1 MKRLSFVLFRII
13 LLCLF
18 LGSLSARRVVV
29 IGGGLAGLV
38 AAIEAH
44 NRGAEVVLLEK
55 EISIG
60 GNSIKASSGMNA
72 ACTFAQECNN
82 ISDSKQ
88 CFAQDTI
95 KSGQGY
101 SNDALVDVF
110 AGQSQDAW
118 KFLTDLGVNLDIVSK
133 TGGHSVARTH
143 RAKQKKQATPEQA
156 TPEQA
161 APEQAWPENG
171 RTTNVGMDIIYALK
185 QHVEDK
191 TSTQIITRAHVVQ
204 LLVDKDVVYGVEYQ
218 HNSKNHTLLAD
229 AVILTTGGFC
239 GQTCKGS
246 LLRECRPD
254 LAHLSTTNGCCANG
268 DGMRLAQSI
277 GALLIDMDKV
287 QVHPTGFVHPHSP
300 NELRKFLAPESLR
313 ASGGILLNQS
323 GRRFTNEL
331 GKRDDVTRD
340 ISTYCAPYRSC
351 IKESGPIVAYLVLN
365 EKGAALFQKKV
376 LDYYHKRG
384 FVQTVSNARSLAQL
398 IQSDE
403 GVVVQTLQEY
413 ASASAKGKDEFG
425 KTTFP
430 VSFDTNEPLYV
441 MLITPCLHYSMGGLK
456 FDEQAHVLG
465 SNGKIEN
472 LFAAGEV
479 TGGLHGANRLC
490 GNSLLECVVFGRIAG
505 QNASGLAHSM
515 HGLKKV

>member
-156 TPEQA
+156 TPEQDN
-161 APEQAWPENG
+161 PE
-171 RTTNVGMDIIYALK
+171 
-185 QHVEDK
+185 
-191 TSTQIITRAHVVQ
+191 
-204 LLVDKDVVYGVEYQ
+204 
-218 HNSKNHTLLAD
+218 
-229 AVILTTGGFC
+229 
-239 GQTCKGS
+239 
-246 LLRECRPD
+246 
-254 LAHLSTTNGCCANG
+254 
-268 DGMRLAQSI
+268 
-277 GALLIDMDKV
+277 
-287 QVHPTGFVHPHSP
+287 
-300 NELRKFLAPESLR
+300 
-313 ASGGILLNQS
+313 
-323 GRRFTNEL
+323 
-331 GKRDDVTRD
+331 
-340 ISTYCAPYRSC
+340 
-351 IKESGPIVAYLVLN
+351 
-365 EKGAALFQKKV
+365 
-376 LDYYHKRG
+376 
-384 FVQTVSNARSLAQL
+384 
-398 IQSDE
+398 
-403 GVVVQTLQEY
+403 
-413 ASASAKGKDEFG
+413 
-425 KTTFP
+425 
-430 VSFDTNEPLYV
+430 
-441 MLITPCLHYSMGGLK
+441 
-456 FDEQAHVLG
+456 
-465 SNGKIEN
+465 
-472 LFAAGEV
+472 
-479 TGGLHGANRLC
+479 
-490 GNSLLECVVFGRIAG
+490 
-505 QNASGLAHSM
+505 
-515 HGLKKV
+515 